1 MLGFAH
7 GRLIDCDK
15 VEVGYVRLAEVGPE
29 FLFQVV
35 AERGEKAAVIVTSNL
50 PFSEW
55 TQVIPNARL
64 FKALLDC
71 ITDRAHIIETGAESH
86 RFRRTLEKRESRT
99 FGRTRHPHHRRRR
112 VKKEIVI
119 VWSFRPMRAKRCA
132 QHVPCAISV
141 TSPLHEIGI

>member
-7 GRLIDCDK
+7 GRLIDCAK
-15 VEVGYVRLAEVGPE
+15 VEVGYVRLAEVGAE

-64 FKALLDC
+64 FKALLDR

-99 FGRTRHPHHRRRR
+99 SDEHDIRTTAGD
-112 VKKEIVI
+112 E
-119 VWSFRPMRAKRCA
+119 
-132 QHVPCAISV
+132 
-141 TSPLHEIGI
+141 